1 MSAKKCRQKKKDYLN
16 NLEEQ
21 VEKYKKIINHYEN
34 IFQKNQSFENVFN
47 QINERENYLFLND
60 IPDSKFEEI
69 KKEYK
74 NDQIWL
80 QNKLLNKLIRIMIP
94 LEYKI
99 FYRKLLKLEDIEEND
114 DIQIMKNKI
123 NNNISMYILFFINID

>member
-1 MSAKKCRQKKKDYLN
+1 MSAKKCREKKKDYLN

-47 QINERENYLFLND
+47 QLNEKENYLYLND
-60 IPDSKFEEI
+60 IPDSKVEEI

-74 NDQIWL
+74 NQQIWL

-99 FYRKLLKLEDIEEND
+99 FYQKFLKLDMIEEND
-114 DIQIMKNKI
+114 DIKNMKNKI
-123 NNNISMYILFFINID
+123 NNNILMYNIFLLI

>member
-99 FYRKLLKLEDIEEND
+99 FYQKFLKLDIIEEND
-114 DIQIMKNKI
+114 DITIMKNKI
-123 NNNISMYILFFINID
+123 NNNISMYNIFLFI

>member
-99 FYRKLLKLEDIEEND
+99 FYQKFLKLDIIEEND
-114 DIQIMKNKI
+114 DIKNMKNKI
-123 NNNISMYILFFINID
+123 NNNILMYNIFLLI

>member
-1 MSAKKCRQKKKDYLN
+1 MSAKKCREKKKDYLN
-16 NLEEQ
+16 NLEDQ
-21 VEKYKKIINHYEN
+21 VEKYKQIINQYEN

-60 IPDSKFEEI
+60 IPDSKVEEI

-74 NDQIWL
+74 NQQIWL

-99 FYRKLLKLEDIEEND
+99 FYQKFLKLDIIEEND
-114 DIQIMKNKI
+114 DIKNMKNKI
-123 NNNISMYILFFINID
+123 NNNILMYDIFLLI

>member
-99 FYRKLLKLEDIEEND
+99 FYQKFLKLDIIEEND
-114 DIQIMKNKI
+114 DIKIMKSKI
-123 NNNISMYILFFINID
+123 NNNISMYNIFLLI

>member
-21 VEKYKKIINHYEN
+21 VEKYKIIINQYEN
-34 IFQKNQSFENVFN
+34 ILKKNQCIENGFN
-47 QINERENYLFLND
+47 KLNEKEKYLLIND
-60 IPDSKFEEI
+60 VPDSKAEEI

-74 NDQIWL
+74 NEQIL
-80 QNKLLNKLIRIMIP
+80 LLNKLLNKLIRIMIP

-123 NNNISMYILFFINID
+123 NNNISLYILFFINLD

>member
-16 NLEEQ
+16 NLEQQ
-21 VEKYKKIINHYEN
+21 VEKYKIIINQYEN

-99 FYRKLLKLEDIEEND
+99 FYQKFLKLDIIEEND
-114 DIQIMKNKI
+114 DITIMKNKI
-123 NNNISMYILFFINID
+123 NNNISMYNIFLFI

>member
-16 NLEEQ
+16 NLEDQ
-21 VEKYKKIINHYEN
+21 VEKYKKIINQYEN

-99 FYRKLLKLEDIEEND
+99 FYQKFLKLDIIEEND
-114 DIQIMKNKI
+114 DITIMKNKI
-123 NNNISMYILFFINID
+123 NNNISMYNIFLLI

>member
-1 MSAKKCRQKKKDYLN
+1 MSAKKCREKKKDYLN
-16 NLEEQ
+16 NLEDQ
-21 VEKYKKIINHYEN
+21 VEKYKQIINQYEN

-47 QINERENYLFLND
+47 QLNEKENYLYLND
-60 IPDSKFEEI
+60 IPDSKVEEI

-74 NDQIWL
+74 NQQIWL

-99 FYRKLLKLEDIEEND
+99 FYQKFLKLDIIEEND
-114 DIQIMKNKI
+114 DIKIMKNKI
-123 NNNISMYILFFINID
+123 NNNILMYNIFLLI

>member
-21 VEKYKKIINHYEN
+21 VEKYKIIINQYEN
-34 IFQKNQSFENVFN
+34 ILKKNQSFENVLN
-47 QINERENYLFLND
+47 QLNEKENYLYLND
-60 IPDSKFEEI
+60 IPDSKVEEI

-74 NDQIWL
+74 NQQIWL

-99 FYRKLLKLEDIEEND
+99 FYQKFLKLDIIEEND
-114 DIQIMKNKI
+114 DIKIMKSKI
-123 NNNISMYILFFINID
+123 NNNISMYNIFLLI

>member
-1 MSAKKCRQKKKDYLN
+1 MSAKKCKKKKKDYLN
-16 NLEEQ
+16 NLEDQ
-21 VEKYKKIINHYEN
+21 VEKYKKIINQYEN

-47 QINERENYLFLND
+47 QLNEKENYLYLND
-60 IPDSKFEEI
+60 IPDSKVEEI

-74 NDQIWL
+74 NQQIWL

-99 FYRKLLKLEDIEEND
+99 FYQKFLKLDIIEEND
-114 DIQIMKNKI
+114 DIKNMKNKI
-123 NNNISMYILFFINID
+123 NNNILMYNIFLLI

>member
-99 FYRKLLKLEDIEEND
+99 FYQKFLKLDIIEEND
-114 DIQIMKNKI
+114 DIKIMKNKI
-123 NNNISMYILFFINID
+123 NNNILMYNIFLLI

>member
-21 VEKYKKIINHYEN
+21 VEKYKIIINQYEN
-34 IFQKNQSFENVFN
+34 ILKKNQCIENGFN
-47 QINERENYLFLND
+47 KLNEKEKYLLIND
-60 IPDSKFEEI
+60 VPDSKAEEI

-74 NDQIWL
+74 NEKIL
-80 QNKLLNKLIRIMIP
+80 LLN
-94 LEYKI
+94 
-99 FYRKLLKLEDIEEND
+99 KLLKLEDIEEND

-123 NNNISMYILFFINID
+123 NNNISMYILFFINLD

>member
-1 MSAKKCRQKKKDYLN
+1 LN

-99 FYRKLLKLEDIEEND
+99 FYQKFLKLDIIEEND
-114 DIQIMKNKI
+114 DITIMKNKI
-123 NNNISMYILFFINID
+123 NNNISMYNIKGKFF

>member
-1 MSAKKCRQKKKDYLN
+1 MSAKKCREKKKDYLN
-16 NLEEQ
+16 NLEDQ
-21 VEKYKKIINHYEN
+21 VEKYKKIINQYEN

-47 QINERENYLFLND
+47 KINEKENYLFLND
-60 IPDSKFEEI
+60 IPDSKFEET

-99 FYRKLLKLEDIEEND
+99 FYQKFLKLDIIEEND
-114 DIQIMKNKI
+114 DITIMKNKI
-123 NNNISMYILFFINID
+123 NNNISMYNIFLFI

>member
-1 MSAKKCRQKKKDYLN
+1 MSAKKCREKKKDYLN

-34 IFQKNQSFENVFN
+34 IFQKNQSLENVFN
-47 QINERENYLFLND
+47 QINEKENYLFLND

-74 NDQIWL
+74 NEQIWL

-99 FYRKLLKLEDIEEND
+99 FYQKFLKLDIIEEND
-114 DIQIMKNKI
+114 DIKIMKSKI
-123 NNNISMYILFFINID
+123 NNNISMYNIFLLI

>member
-1 MSAKKCRQKKKDYLN
+1 MSAKKCREKKKDYLN
-16 NLEEQ
+16 NLEDQ
-21 VEKYKKIINHYEN
+21 VEKYKQIINQYEN

-47 QINERENYLFLND
+47 QLNEKENYLYLND
-60 IPDSKFEEI
+60 IPDSKVEEI

-74 NDQIWL
+74 NQQIWL

-99 FYRKLLKLEDIEEND
+99 FYQKFLKLDIIEEND
-114 DIQIMKNKI
+114 DIKIMKNKI
-123 NNNISMYILFFINID
+123 NNNILMYDIFLLI

>member
-99 FYRKLLKLEDIEEND
+99 FYQKFLKLDIIEEND
-114 DIQIMKNKI
+114 DITIMKNKI
-123 NNNISMYILFFINID
+123 NNNISMYNIFLFLQI

>member
-1 MSAKKCRQKKKDYLN
+1 MSAKKCREKKKDYLN

-34 IFQKNQSFENVFN
+34 IFQKNQSFENIFN
-47 QINERENYLFLND
+47 KINEKENYLFLND
-60 IPDSKFEEI
+60 IPDSKFQEI

-74 NDQIWL
+74 NEQIWL

-99 FYRKLLKLEDIEEND
+99 FYQKFLKLDIIEEND
-114 DIQIMKNKI
+114 DIKIMKSKI
-123 NNNISMYILFFINID
+123 NNNISMYNIFLLI

>member
-74 NDQIWL
+74 NQQIWL

-99 FYRKLLKLEDIEEND
+99 FYQKFLKLDIIEEND
-114 DIQIMKNKI
+114 DIKNMKNKI
-123 NNNISMYILFFINID
+123 NNNILMYNIFLLI

>member
-1 MSAKKCRQKKKDYLN
+1 MSAKKCREKKKDYLN
-16 NLEEQ
+16 NLEDQ
-21 VEKYKKIINHYEN
+21 VEKYKQIINQYEN

-47 QINERENYLFLND
+47 QLNEKENYLYLND
-60 IPDSKFEEI
+60 IPDSKVEEI

-74 NDQIWL
+74 NQQIWL

-99 FYRKLLKLEDIEEND
+99 FYQKFLKLDIIEEND
-114 DIQIMKNKI
+114 DIKNMKNKI
-123 NNNISMYILFFINID
+123 NNNILMYNIFLLI

>member
-1 MSAKKCRQKKKDYLN
+1 MSAKKCREKKKDYLN
-16 NLEEQ
+16 NLEDQ
-21 VEKYKKIINHYEN
+21 VEKYKKIINQYEN

-47 QINERENYLFLND
+47 QLNEKENYLYPND
-60 IPDSKFEEI
+60 IPDSKVEEI

-74 NDQIWL
+74 NQQIWL

-99 FYRKLLKLEDIEEND
+99 FYQKFLKLDIIEEND
-114 DIQIMKNKI
+114 DIKNMKNKI
-123 NNNISMYILFFINID
+123 NNNILMYNIFLLI

>member
-1 MSAKKCRQKKKDYLN
+1 MSAKKCREKKKDYLN
-16 NLEEQ
+16 NLEDQ
-21 VEKYKKIINHYEN
+21 VEKYKKIINQYEN

-47 QINERENYLFLND
+47 QLNEKENYLYLND
-60 IPDSKFEEI
+60 IPDSKVEEI

-74 NDQIWL
+74 NQRMWL

-99 FYRKLLKLEDIEEND
+99 FYQKFLKLDIIEEND
-114 DIQIMKNKI
+114 DIKNMKNKI
-123 NNNISMYILFFINID
+123 NNNILMYNIFLLI

>member
-1 MSAKKCRQKKKDYLN
+1 MSAKKCREKKKDYLN
-16 NLEEQ
+16 NLEDQ
-21 VEKYKKIINHYEN
+21 VEKYKKIINQYEN

-47 QINERENYLFLND
+47 QLNEKENYLYLND
-60 IPDSKFEEI
+60 IPDSKVEEI

-74 NDQIWL
+74 NQQIWL

-99 FYRKLLKLEDIEEND
+99 FYQKFLKLDIIEEND
-114 DIQIMKNKI
+114 DIKIMKNKI
-123 NNNISMYILFFINID
+123 NNNILMYNIFLLI

>member
-1 MSAKKCRQKKKDYLN
+1 MSAKKCREKKKDYLN

-47 QINERENYLFLND
+47 KINEKENYLFLND

-74 NDQIWL
+74 NEQIWL

-99 FYRKLLKLEDIEEND
+99 FYQKFLKLDIIEEND
-114 DIQIMKNKI
+114 DIKIMKSKI
-123 NNNISMYILFFINID
+123 NNNISMYNIFLLI

>member
-1 MSAKKCRQKKKDYLN
+1 MSAKKCREKKKDYLN
-16 NLEEQ
+16 NLEDQ
-21 VEKYKKIINHYEN
+21 VEKYKKIINQYEN

-47 QINERENYLFLND
+47 QLNEKENYLYLND
-60 IPDSKFEEI
+60 IPDSKVEEI

-74 NDQIWL
+74 NQQIWL

-99 FYRKLLKLEDIEEND
+99 FYQKFLKLDIIEEND
-114 DIQIMKNKI
+114 DIKNMKNKI
-123 NNNISMYILFFINID
+123 NNNILMYNIFLLI